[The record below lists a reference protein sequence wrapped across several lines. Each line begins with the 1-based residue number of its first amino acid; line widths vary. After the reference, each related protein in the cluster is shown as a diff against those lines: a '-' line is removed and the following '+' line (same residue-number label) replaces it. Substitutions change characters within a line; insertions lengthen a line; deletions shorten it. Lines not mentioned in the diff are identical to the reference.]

1 MDEQNGSEVEDLFG
15 MWNAALESGSAGA
28 VVSLYADDAVLI
40 PTTTQQIRVGR
51 TRIQEYFADFLPRY
65 RPRAWIT
72 QENPRHLQSIRWN
85 SGLYSFE
92 FRAGPGSP
100 RTVEARFTFV
110 YQLFG
115 NRWLITQ
122 HHSSVIPAAFKKDAI
137 LEEMEF

>member
-1 MDEQNGSEVEDLFG
+1 MDEQHESETQDLFG
-15 MWNAALESGSAGA
+15 MLNAALESGSADA

-40 PTTTQQIRVGR
+40 PTTTQEIRVGR
-51 TRIQEYFADFLPRY
+51 GRIHEYFAKFIPDF

-72 QENPRHLQSIRWN
+72 ESYPHHQDNIRWN

-100 RTVEARFTFV
+100 RMVRARFTFV

-115 NRWLITQ
+115 DRWLITQ
-122 HHSSVIPAAFKKDAI
+122 HHSSVIPAAFKEDAT
-137 LEEMEF
+137 LQEMEF